1 MLVRT
6 ICTSLHINH
15 QLLAKQLLVT
25 FTLSKCSA
33 VNCLSHHLEWNGVS
47 PELLCRSSLFWNRVY
62 YRKRKGKARLSKPEK
77 KSPIFFITHRGK
89 YWQIGKD
96 LCVIF
101 RKRGN
106 LCLVSVDKQLEQS
119 LATPRSIV
127 DAIEKTVFGHDLLS
141 LAKKDFLLSLYY

>member
-1 MLVRT
+1 MELVQNFSVVQVCFEIEFT
-6 ICTSLHINH
+6 IENE
-15 QLLAKQLLVT
+15 K
-25 FTLSKCSA
+25 
-33 VNCLSHHLEWNGVS
+33 E
-47 PELLCRSSLFWNRVY
+47 
-62 YRKRKGKARLSKPEK
+62 KRGSQSQK
-77 KSPIFFITHRGK
+77 KISNFFITHRSK

-127 DAIEKTVFGHDLLS
+127 DAMEKTVFGHDLLS

>member
-1 MLVRT
+1 M
-6 ICTSLHINH
+6 
-15 QLLAKQLLVT
+15 
-25 FTLSKCSA
+25 
-33 VNCLSHHLEWNGVS
+33 
-47 PELLCRSSLFWNRVY
+47 
-62 YRKRKGKARLSKPEK
+62 
-77 KSPIFFITHRGK
+77 
-89 YWQIGKD
+89 
-96 LCVIF
+96 IF

>member
-1 MLVRT
+1 MELVQNFSVVQVCFEIEFT
-6 ICTSLHINH
+6 IENE
-15 QLLAKQLLVT
+15 K
-25 FTLSKCSA
+25 
-33 VNCLSHHLEWNGVS
+33 E
-47 PELLCRSSLFWNRVY
+47 
-62 YRKRKGKARLSKPEK
+62 KRGSQSQK
-77 KSPIFFITHRGK
+77 KSPIFFITHRSK

-127 DAIEKTVFGHDLLS
+127 DAMEKTVFGHDLLS